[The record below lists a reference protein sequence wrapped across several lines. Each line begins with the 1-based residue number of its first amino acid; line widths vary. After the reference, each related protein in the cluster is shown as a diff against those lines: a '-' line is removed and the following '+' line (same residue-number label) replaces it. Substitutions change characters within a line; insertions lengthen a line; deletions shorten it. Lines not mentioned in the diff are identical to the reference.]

1 MLPRNPALGRR
12 LDVAVLLVC
21 HILINFMDLYVHRPS
36 NWIQAF
42 KVVQVNYPRPLWRHG
57 LPSSLCLGCLSR
69 VDDLLASGVAERVGV
84 ISHGI
89 GFLVLLSLLLVCLW
103 ILIFLHLVN
112 WSV

>member
-1 MLPRNPALGRR
+1 
-12 LDVAVLLVC
+12 
-21 HILINFMDLYVHRPS
+21 MDLYVHSPS
-36 NWIQAF
+36 DGVWAF
-42 KVVQVNYPRPLWRHG
+42 KVVQVDDPRPLWGHG
-57 LPSSLCLGCLSR
+57 LPAPLCLGCLSR
-69 VDDLLASGVAERVGV
+69 VDDLLASGVAEWVGV